1 MVFTLTPSDGKT
13 SITDLVKAILKQYKK
28 AVITYNSL
36 KVFVRFN
43 SEVTIADLEEKLP
56 CKAVVKDN

>member
-1 MVFTLTPSDGKT
+1 MVFTLTPNDAKT

-43 SEVTIADLEEKLP
+43 SEVTIEDLEEKLP
-56 CKAVVKDN
+56 CKAVIKEN